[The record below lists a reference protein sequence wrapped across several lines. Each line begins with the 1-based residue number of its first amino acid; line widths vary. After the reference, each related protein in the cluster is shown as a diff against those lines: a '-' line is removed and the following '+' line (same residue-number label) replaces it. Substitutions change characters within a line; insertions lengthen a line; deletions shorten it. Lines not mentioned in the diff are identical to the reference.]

1 MPVENDERVLGS
13 LPDPTKPPKLN
24 TPGGGTSDGILSY
37 LSLPDLDALNLSA
50 NLENDDEHTDPAPA

>member
-1 MPVENDERVLGS
+1 MPVENGERVLGS

-24 TPGGGTSDGILSY
+24 TPGGGAADGILSC

-50 NLENDDEHTDPAPA
+50 NLENDDESTEPAQA